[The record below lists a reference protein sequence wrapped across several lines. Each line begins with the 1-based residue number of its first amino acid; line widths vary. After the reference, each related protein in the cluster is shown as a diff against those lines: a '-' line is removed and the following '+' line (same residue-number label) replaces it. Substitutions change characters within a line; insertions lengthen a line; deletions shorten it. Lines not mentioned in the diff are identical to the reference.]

1 MNKKPVLLR
10 LSWHSSPLTLQ
21 TSAYKKNMSNK
32 SSAEQKGY
40 YKEPGPKFDKESPF
54 DSMMQRFRFAA
65 EILKLDDGLFQ
76 YLASPVKQVTV
87 SIPVV
92 MDNGKIEVFEG
103 YRVIHD
109 NVLGPS
115 KGGIRFTPDVN
126 IDEVKALAAWMTWK
140 CAVVNVP
147 FGGAK
152 GGVRVDPHKLSI
164 SELERL
170 TRRYTANMLGV
181 FGPDRDI
188 PAPDMNTNEQIMAWI
203 MDTYSMNSQKTE
215 TAVVTGKPI
224 ILGGSQGRK
233 EATGR
238 GVVTVTLAA
247 LSKLGIMPNK
257 VTVAVQGFGNVGSVS
272 AQLMYEQG
280 ASIVAISDLSGGYY
294 NKEGINIPE
303 AIQYVKDNNKSLIG
317 FKGAEKITNEELLEL
332 DCDVLIPAAKEDQI
346 SRHNADRI
354 KAKIIAEGANGP
366 VTANADAML
375 DEKGIMVIPDILA
388 NAGGVTVS
396 YFEWVQ
402 DRQGYFWTE
411 ERVNRRLNRMM
422 RDAFD
427 NVYGVSEKYKITLRQ
442 AAYVYAIDKVATTL
456 KMRGIYA

>member
-1 MNKKPVLLR
+1 
-10 LSWHSSPLTLQ
+10 
-21 TSAYKKNMSNK
+21 MSNK
-32 SSAEQKGY
+32 KNVYHTSI
-40 YKEPGPKFDKESPF
+40 YKEPGPKLNKDSPF
-54 DSMMQRFRFAA
+54 ESMMERFRFAA
-65 EILKLDDGLFQ
+65 EILELDEGLFK
-76 YLASPVKQVTV
+76 YLASPVKQVIV
-87 SIPVV
+87 SIPVI
-92 MDNGKIEVFEG
+92 MDNGNLEVFEG

-115 KGGIRFTPDVN
+115 KGGIRYTPDVH
-126 IDEVKALAAWMTWK
+126 IDEIKALAAWMTWK

-152 GGVRVDPHKLSI
+152 GGIRCNPKELSKG
-164 SELERL
+164 ELERL
-170 TRRYTANMLGV
+170 TRRYTANLLEV

-188 PAPDMNTNEQIMAWI
+188 PAPDMNTDEQVMAWI
-203 MDTYSMNSQKTE
+203 MDTYSMNSLRTE

-238 GVVTVTLAA
+238 GVVTVVLAA
-247 LSKLGIMPNK
+247 LSKLGLMPNK

-272 AQLMYEQG
+272 ADLMYEQG
-280 ASIVAISDLSGGYY
+280 ASVVAISDITGGYY
-294 NKEGINIPE
+294 NKNGINIPE
-303 AIQYVKDNNKSLIG
+303 AIQYLRNNNMSLAG
-317 FKGAEKITNEELLEL
+317 LPGAEPITNEELLQL

-346 SRHNADRI
+346 SRSNAEKI

-366 VTANADAML
+366 VTASADAIL
-375 DEKGIMVIPDILA
+375 EQKGIMVIPDILA

-422 RDAFD
+422 RNAFD

-442 AAYVYAIDKVATTL
+442 AAYVYAINRVATTL

>member
-1 MNKKPVLLR
+1 MA
-10 LSWHSSPLTLQ
+10 SSKEGI
-21 TSAYKKNMSNK
+21 ASN
-32 SSAEQKGY
+32 Y
-40 YKEPGPKFDKESPF
+40 YKEPGPKLDKESPF
-54 DSMMQRFRFAA
+54 ESMMERFRNAA
-65 EILKLDDGLFQ
+65 EILNLDEGMFQ
-76 YLASPVKQVTV
+76 YLASPVKQVIV

-92 MDNGKIEVFEG
+92 MDDGRIEVFEG
-103 YRVIHD
+103 FRVIHD

-115 KGGIRFTPDVN
+115 KGGIRYAPDVSL
-126 IDEVKALAAWMTWK
+126 DEVKALASWMTWK

-152 GGVRVDPHKLSI
+152 GGVRCDPKQLSI
-164 SELERL
+164 HELERL
-170 TRRYTANMLGV
+170 TRRYTANLLEI

-247 LSKLGIMPNK
+247 LGKIGIMPNK
-257 VTVAVQGFGNVGSVS
+257 ASVVVQGFGNVGSVS
-272 AQLMYEQG
+272 AELMYEQG
-280 ASIVAISDLSGGYY
+280 SKIIAVSDISGGYY
-294 NKEGINIPE
+294 NREGLDIPE
-303 AIQYVKDNNKSLIG
+303 MINYMKVNKNSLEG
-317 FKGAEKITNEELLEL
+317 YSKAEKISNNELLEL
-332 DCDVLIPAAKEDQI
+332 ECDVLIPAAKEDQI
-346 SRHNADRI
+346 SRDNAPHI
-354 KAKIIAEGANGP
+354 KAKIISEGANGP
-366 VTANADAML
+366 VTANADSIL
-375 DEKGIMVIPDILA
+375 NDKGIMVIPDILA

-422 RDAFD
+422 RNAFD
-427 NVYGVSEKYKITLRQ
+427 NTYRVSEEYNITLRQ
-442 AAYVYAIDKVATTL
+442 AAYVYAIDRVATTL